1 MNLQTLLNERKMSMY
16 RLSKLSGVPKT
27 TVIDICSGKSSINGC
42 NAKTVFQLSKA
53 LGCSMEDLMTIDTA
67 NYDLETGLPKDESY
81 LEKSLPDYLYTSIN
95 AMVESWRIEDS
106 GKRDLH
112 WDIHWCDLNADINAA
127 ETEQEISSEQAWYLR
142 RKYLR
147 MENENITD

>member
-1 MNLQTLLNERKMSMY
+1 MNLQTMLNDRQMSMY

-27 TVIDICSGKSSINGC
+27 TVIDICSGKSSIDGC

-53 LGCSMEDLMTIDTA
+53 LGCSMEDLMRIDTA
-67 NYDLETGLPKDESY
+67 NYNTDTGLPKDDSY
-81 LEKSLPDYLYTSIN
+81 LEKGLPDYLQKSLASMI
-95 AMVESWRIEDS
+95 ESWKIEDS

-112 WDIHWCDLNADINAA
+112 WDIHWCDLNADINSA
-127 ETEQEISSEQAWYLR
+127 EIEQEISNEQAWYLR

-147 MENENITD
+147 MEE

>member
-1 MNLQTLLNERKMSMY
+1 MNLQTMLNQRQMSMY
-16 RLSKLSGVPKT
+16 RLSKISGVPKT
-27 TVIDICSGKSSINGC
+27 TVIDICSGKSSIDGC

-53 LGCSMEDLMTIDTA
+53 LGCSMEDLMRIDTA
-67 NYDLETGLPKDESY
+67 NYNKDTGLPKDDSY
-81 LEKSLPDYLYTSIN
+81 LEKGLPDYLQKSLA
-95 AMVESWRIEDS
+95 AMIGSWRIEDS

-112 WDIHWCDLNADINAA
+112 WDIHWCDLNADINSA

-147 MENENITD
+147 MEE